1 MGIFG
6 VAGAACATGN
16 TKKRSYLQYDLRQK
30 ATAPFRNHTTFEN
43 NNTKS
48 SKCFRRE
55 NYKRCP
61 LNRKIKTEPEKSLVM
76 KIVCSNYPSTL
87 QR

>member
-1 MGIFG
+1 MTCFWVVGK
-6 VAGAACATGN
+6 VYATGN
-16 TKKRSYLQYDLRQK
+16 TKKRSYLQYDLRKK

-61 LNRKIKTEPEKSLVM
+61 LNRKIKTDPKNHL
-76 KIVCSNYPSTL
+76 
-87 QR
+87 